1 MATSTL
7 NVNSLAFLNASAQ
20 SLATATATAD
30 TLTFSSNGG
39 SGVQLKGLATPS
51 ASSDAAPK
59 SYVDGLVNGIKWKTS
74 CKAASAANFACSQ
87 SGSVLTASATGVM
100 VIDGVNTWAVG
111 DRVLLQSQTSS
122 DENGIYAVTTAGA
135 VGVAAVLTRAD
146 DANTS
151 AELIGSAIFCE
162 QGTANADNGF
172 VCTSDTITTLNSS
185 AVAFSV
191 FSTPGGLNYG
201 DGIQLASGNT
211 ISVGVDGATIE
222 LNSDAVRI
230 KAGGVGSS
238 HIATDAVTAA
248 AIAANAVGA
257 SELANDAVDTAA
269 VADDAITA
277 AKIASNAVGASELA
291 DNAVDTAAV
300 ANDAITAAKIAANA
314 VTASELA
321 NDAVDTAA
329 VADDAITAA
338 KIAANAVGASELAD
352 DAVDTAAVANSAIT
366 SACLANSLAIS
377 GTFSAQSLQA
387 TSDRR
392 LKENI
397 TEISPSECA
406 DKVAMMQAY
415 RYQFINAPGRRRC
428 GFMAQDAEHWLSEC
442 VEENPEGMKS
452 ISYLDIV
459 AVLAGAIKQLQQE
472 VRELRNA

>member
-1 MATSTL
+1 
-7 NVNSLAFLNASAQ
+7 
-20 SLATATATAD
+20 
-30 TLTFSSNGG
+30 
-39 SGVQLKGLATPS
+39 
-51 ASSDAAPK
+51 
-59 SYVDGLVNGIKWKTS
+59 LVNGIKWKSS

-122 DENGIYAVTTAGA
+122 DENGIYTVTTAGA

-172 VCTSDTITTLNSS
+172 VCTSDTITTLNTS
-185 AVAFSV
+185 AIAFSV

-211 ISVGVDGATIE
+211 ISVGVDDSSLE
-222 LNSDAVRI
+222 LNSDAVRV
-230 KAGGVGSS
+230 KAAGIGVS
-238 HIATDAVTAA
+238 H
-248 AIAANAVGA
+248 
-257 SELANDAVDTAA
+257 LAAA
-269 VADDAITA
+269 VAGDGLTGGAGSALAVSVDDASIETNSDAIRVKA
-277 AKIASNAVGASELA
+277 AGIGVSHLA
-291 DNAVDTAAV
+291 AAV
-300 ANDAITAAKIAANA
+300 AGDGLSGGAGSALAVSVDDSSIETNSDAIRVKDGGISSAKL
-314 VTASELA
+314 AS
-321 NDAVDTAA
+321 
-329 VADDAITAA
+329 
-338 KIAANAVGASELAD
+338 
-352 DAVDTAAVANSAIT
+352 
-366 SACLANSLAIS
+366 SLAIS

-397 TEISPSECA
+397 TELSPTECA

-428 GFMAQDAEHWLSEC
+428 GFMAQEAGHWLSEC
-442 VEENPEGMKS
+442 VEENQEGMKS